1 MMVEIPMAEEKSGLA
16 KGLFIGFIAGGVVGA
31 ITALL
36 YAPKSGKEPRSDIKR
51 KAGDFAEDASEYVKS
66 ARAKTIEVI
75 NEGKNRSDQLV
86 SDAKE
91 KAEHIL
97 GSAEKVL
104 TGIRER
110 AGEESGR
117 VETPFR
123 SGVDAFKSEKNPT
136 RGPGAVLKN
145 QRGVLDGL

>member
-1 MMVEIPMAEEKSGLA
+1 MMAEIPMAEEKSGLA

-36 YAPKSGKEPRSDIKR
+36 YAPKSGKELRSDIKR

-66 ARAKTIEVI
+66 ARAKTIDVI

-117 VETPFR
+117 AKSALPSPAPAYKTP
-123 SGVDAFKSEKNPT
+123 KNPT
-136 RGPGAVLKN
+136 PGPPPPLNTPPRAPP
-145 QRGVLDGL
+145 RP

>member
-1 MMVEIPMAEEKSGLA
+1 MMAEIPMAEEKSGLA

-36 YAPKSGKEPRSDIKR
+36 YAPKSGKELRSDIKR

-110 AGEESGR
+110 AEEETGR
-117 VETPFR
+117 VKSAFR
-123 SGVDAFKSEKNPT
+123 SGVDAYKSEKDRT
-136 RGPGAVLKN
+136 RGSGA
-145 QRGVLDGL
+145 

>member
-1 MMVEIPMAEEKSGLA
+1 MAEERSGLA
-16 KGLFIGFIAGGVVGA
+16 KGLFIGLVAGGIVGA

-36 YAPKSGKEPRSDIKR
+36 YAPKSGKELRSDIKR
-51 KAGDFAEDASEYVKS
+51 KAGDLAEDASGYMKT
-66 ARAKTIEVI
+66 ARSKTIDVI
-75 NEGKNRSDQLV
+75 NEGKSRSDQLV

-110 AGEESGR
+110 AGEDSSR
-117 VETPFR
+117 VKSAFR
-123 SGVDAFKSEKNPT
+123 AGVDAYKSEKDRT
-136 RGPGAVLKN
+136 RGSGA
-145 QRGVLDGL
+145 

>member
-1 MMVEIPMAEEKSGLA
+1 MAEERNGLA
-16 KGLFIGFIAGGVVGA
+16 KGLFIGFIAGGIVGA

-36 YAPKSGKEPRSDIKR
+36 YAPKSGKELRSDIKR
-51 KAGDFAEDASEYVKS
+51 KAGDMAEDASGYVRM
-66 ARAKTIEVI
+66 ARAKAIDVI

-97 GSAEKVL
+97 GGAEKVL

-117 VETPFR
+117 VR
-123 SGVDAFKSEKNPT
+123 SAVRAGMDAYKSEKERS
-136 RGPGAVLKN
+136 RG
-145 QRGVLDGL
+145 